1 MLDYTA
7 IHKTCLE
14 LARIGSLSEL
24 YGYIGDTVS
33 SALDLRSICLLSA
46 VSGGDFEVVYQASF
60 KDKGVIDRSGETG
73 KIVIDEDSAI
83 SGCFEDTGK
92 AIVRKGLLN
101 EKDSPNQKVIESM
114 KSILEL
120 DRVDAAVGRADLFTD
135 QEDVGSSVGR
145 VAVETGHRPVPVQGA
160 GVLAGM

>member
-120 DRVDAAVGRADLFTD
+120 DRVDAVVPLFID
-135 QEDVGSSVGR
+135 GK
-145 VAVETGHRPVPVQGA
+145 PVMLFVLGEKLYD
-160 GVLAGM
+160 GVLTDMDLIFLGIVS